1 MTFEELLQGNGL
13 QKTWDQYLQHIIGE
27 HQQGHYFAKMV
38 RQNREVLQIEIIA
51 SAITYRGEPSI
62 IGTIVDITAQAE
74 EEKRLNKAV
83 TDAQENQRQQ
93 ISMELH
99 DNVKQMMAASLLNID
114 FLKMLIKDDETTVPI
129 ISNVKNYMR
138 EAMEELRRIAH
149 QLAPSVDETI
159 SLEEKFRTV
168 VASMNVSGTVTVNY
182 HFEKFEEA
190 IKTDVQL
197 AMYRILQEQFSNIL
211 KYANASRVEITVE
224 RHNGEIYMA
233 IQDNGEGFDTGLK
246 KHGLGL
252 ENIKRRVQVFNGNF
266 RISSAP
272 GKGCRLDVEIP
283 VNGV

>member
-1 MTFEELLQGNGL
+1 MIRL
-13 QKTWDQYLQHIIGE
+13 
-27 HQQGHYFAKMV
+27 
-38 RQNREVLQIEIIA
+38 NREVLHIEIIA
-51 SAITYRGEPSI
+51 SAISYRGESSV
-62 IGTIVDITAQAE
+62 IGTIVDITAQVE

-114 FLKMLIKDDETTVPI
+114 FLKMVIKDDETTVPI

-159 SLEEKFRTV
+159 SLEEKFKTV
-168 VASMNVSGTVTVNY
+168 IASMNVSGTITVNY

-211 KYANASRVEITVE
+211 KYANASHVEITVA
-224 RHNGEIYMA
+224 RHNGEIYMV

-272 GKGCRLDVEIP
+272 GRGCRLDVEIP
-283 VNGV
+283 VNGS